1 MQSVNHPIYTY
12 DAKGRLT
19 NYTPSGA
26 SNDVVSQHLLLDPRI
41 PGPRSLVSGGL
52 VAEIKKPVLN
62 SPHLFVP
69 PLSLTSPP
77 VVRPK
82 TLASTLG
89 YPAFQNL
96 AEEQDVYSITTAAPL
111 LSPPGQKNNLTAT

>member
-26 SNDVVSQHLLLDPRI
+26 SNDVVSSHVLLDPRI
-41 PGPRSLVSGGL
+41 PGPRSLMSGGL
-52 VAEIKKPVLN
+52 IPEVKKPKLN

-77 VVRPK
+77 VTRPK
-82 TLASTLG
+82 TVASIIG
-89 YPAFQNL
+89 YRAFDDVPE
-96 AEEQDVYSITTAAPL
+96 AQDVYSITTAAPL
-111 LSPPGQKNNLTAT
+111 LSPGTGTTPPGYK